1 VDYDPTCMKWFPWLT
16 RVFLAAALALGLV
29 GCKPAA
35 STTATGG
42 SSAAETPREYSVR
55 GVVRRVE
62 PERRSVVVKHEEIPG
77 FMPAMTMP
85 FDVQEPKELNGLKP
99 GDQISFRML
108 VTTND
113 GWIDRIQVVGSD
125 TNAVATPPPVRIT
138 SSVPLLE
145 AGSLLPDYTLTNEL
159 GRVIRLSEFRG
170 QVLAFTFIFTRCP
183 YPDFC
188 PRMTDL
194 FARAQKHLAG
204 EPDAPK
210 NVRFLSISFDPE
222 HDTPELLRAY
232 AERHNYDPSRWTLA
246 TGAWDQLEPLT
257 GHFGLI
263 FGRDVPPEKMEHN
276 LRTVVVRPSGKIQ
289 AVLPSNEWQS
299 EDLIREIRAAAAE
312 PTAPARGR

>member
-1 VDYDPTCMKWFPWLT
+1 M
-16 RVFLAAALALGLV
+16 AAALALGLV

-35 STTATGG
+35 SATATGG

-85 FDVQEPKELNGLKP
+85 FDVKEPKELNGLKP

-289 AVLPSNEWQS
+289 AILPSNEWQS
-299 EDLIREIRAAAAE
+299 EDLIREIRAAAAAE
-312 PTAPARGR
+312 PTAPDRRR

>member
-1 VDYDPTCMKWFPWLT
+1 MKWLPWFASVLIA
-16 RVFLAAALALGLV
+16 FGLI
-29 GCKPAA
+29 GCKQEPPAPVAAGA
-35 STTATGG
+35 SPE
-42 SSAAETPREYSVR
+42 ETPREYSVR

-62 PERRSVVVKHEEIPG
+62 PERRSVVVKHDEIPG

-85 FDVQEPKELNGLKP
+85 FDVKEPKELQGLKP
-99 GDQISFRML
+99 GDRITFRML

-113 GWIDRIQVVGSD
+113 GWIDHIQVVGSD
-125 TNAVATPPPVRIT
+125 TNATATPPPVRIT

-145 AGSLLPDYTLTNEL
+145 AGSMLPDYTLTNEL
-159 GRVIRLSEFRG
+159 GKVIRLSDFRG

-194 FARAQKHLAG
+194 FGRAQKTLAG
-204 EPDAPK
+204 QPEAPK
-210 NVRFLSISFDPE
+210 NLRFLSISFDPE

-232 AERHNYDPSRWTLA
+232 AERQHYDPAQWTLA

-276 LRTVVVRPSGKIQ
+276 LRTVVVRPSGQIQ
-289 AVLPSNEWQS
+289 AVLPSNEWQL
-299 EDLIREIRAAAAE
+299 EDLLREIRAAASNE
-312 PTAPARGR
+312 SPAQKP

>member
-1 VDYDPTCMKWFPWLT
+1 MKWFPWLT

-42 SSAAETPREYSVR
+42 SSGAETPREYSVR

-299 EDLIREIRAAAAE
+299 EDLIREIRAAAAAE
-312 PTAPARGR
+312 PAAPARGR

>member
-1 VDYDPTCMKWFPWLT
+1 MKWLLWFASVLIA
-16 RVFLAAALALGLV
+16 FGLI
-29 GCKPAA
+29 GCKQEPPAPVAAGA
-35 STTATGG
+35 SPE
-42 SSAAETPREYSVR
+42 ETPREYSVR

-62 PERRSVVVKHEEIPG
+62 PERRSVVVKHDEIPG

-85 FDVQEPKELNGLKP
+85 FDVKEPKELQGLKP
-99 GDQISFRML
+99 GDRITFRML

-113 GWIDRIQVVGSD
+113 GWIDRIQVLGSD
-125 TNAVATPPPVRIT
+125 TNATATPPPVRIT

-145 AGSLLPDYTLTNEL
+145 AGSMLPDYTLTNEL
-159 GRVIRLSEFRG
+159 GKVIRLSDFRG

-194 FARAQKHLAG
+194 FGRAQKTLAG
-204 EPDAPK
+204 QPEAPK
-210 NVRFLSISFDPE
+210 NLRFLSISFDPE

-232 AERHNYDPSRWTLA
+232 AERQHYDPAQWTLA

-276 LRTVVVRPSGKIQ
+276 LRTVVVRPSGQIQ
-289 AVLPSNEWQS
+289 AVLPSNEWQL
-299 EDLIREIRAAAAE
+299 EDLLREIRAAASNE
-312 PTAPARGR
+312 SPAQKP

>member
-1 VDYDPTCMKWFPWLT
+1 MKWFPWLT
-16 RVFLAAALALGLV
+16 KVFMAAALALGLV

-35 STTATGG
+35 SATATGG
-42 SSAAETPREYSVR
+42 SSAEETPREYSVR

-85 FDVQEPKELNGLKP
+85 FDVKEPKELNGLKP

-188 PRMTDL
+188 PRMTDF

-289 AVLPSNEWQS
+289 AILPSNEWQS

-312 PTAPARGR
+312 PTTTAQGR

>member
-1 VDYDPTCMKWFPWLT
+1 M
-16 RVFLAAALALGLV
+16 AAALALGLV

-35 STTATGG
+35 SATATGG

-85 FDVQEPKELNGLKP
+85 FDVKEPKELNGLKP

-289 AVLPSNEWQS
+289 AILPSNEWQS
-299 EDLIREIRAAAAE
+299 EDLIREIRAAAAAE
-312 PTAPARGR
+312 PTAPDRGR

>member
-1 VDYDPTCMKWFPWLT
+1 MKWFPWLT
-16 RVFLAAALALGLV
+16 TVSLAVAFAFGWV
-29 GCKPAA
+29 GCKP
-35 STTATGG
+35 TAPATAVGG
-42 SSAAETPREYSVR
+42 SSAEETPREYSVR

-62 PERRSVVVKHEEIPG
+62 AERRSVVVKHEEIPG

-85 FDVQEPKELNGLKP
+85 FDVKEPKELNGLKP
-99 GDQISFRML
+99 GDQIAFRML

-257 GHFGLI
+257 GHFGLL

-289 AVLPSNEWQS
+289 AILPSNEWQS

-312 PTAPARGR
+312 PTTTAQGR

>member
-1 VDYDPTCMKWFPWLT
+1 M
-16 RVFLAAALALGLV
+16 AAALALGLV

-35 STTATGG
+35 SATATGG

-85 FDVQEPKELNGLKP
+85 FDVKEPKELNGLKP

-289 AVLPSNEWQS
+289 AILPSNEWQS
-299 EDLIREIRAAAAE
+299 EDLIREIQAAAAAE
-312 PTAPARGR
+312 PTAPDRGR

>member
-1 VDYDPTCMKWFPWLT
+1 MKWFPWLT
-16 RVFLAAALALGLV
+16 KVFMAAALALGLV

-35 STTATGG
+35 SATATGG

-85 FDVQEPKELNGLKP
+85 FDVKEPKELNGLKP

-145 AGSLLPDYTLTNEL
+145 AGSLLPEYTLTNEL

-204 EPDAPK
+204 EADAPK

-246 TGAWDQLEPLT
+246 TGAWEQLEPLT

-289 AVLPSNEWQS
+289 AILPSNEWQS

-312 PTAPARGR
+312 PTTTAQGR

>member
-1 VDYDPTCMKWFPWLT
+1 MKWFPWLT
-16 RVFLAAALALGLV
+16 RVFLAAALALGWV

-35 STTATGG
+35 TATATGA
-42 SSAAETPREYSVR
+42 SSAEETPREYSVR

-85 FDVQEPKELNGLKP
+85 FDVKEPKELNGLKP
-99 GDQISFRML
+99 GDQIAFRML

-145 AGSLLPDYTLTNEL
+145 AGSMLPDYTLTNEL
-159 GRVIRLSEFRG
+159 GHVIRLSDFRG
-170 QVLAFTFIFTRCP
+170 KVLAFTFIFTRCP

-194 FARAQKHLAG
+194 FARAQKICPPKPMPRRTCDSSPSHSTRNTTPRNSCAPTPKGNIMIRRIGPWPPVPGINSNRSPAILA
-204 EPDAPK
+204 
-210 NVRFLSISFDPE
+210 
-222 HDTPELLRAY
+222 
-232 AERHNYDPSRWTLA
+232 
-246 TGAWDQLEPLT
+246 
-257 GHFGLI
+257 
-263 FGRDVPPEKMEHN
+263 
-276 LRTVVVRPSGKIQ
+276 
-289 AVLPSNEWQS
+289 
-299 EDLIREIRAAAAE
+299 
-312 PTAPARGR
+312 

>member
-1 VDYDPTCMKWFPWLT
+1 
-16 RVFLAAALALGLV
+16 
-29 GCKPAA
+29 
-35 STTATGG
+35 
-42 SSAAETPREYSVR
+42 
-55 GVVRRVE
+55 
-62 PERRSVVVKHEEIPG
+62 
-77 FMPAMTMP
+77 
-85 FDVQEPKELNGLKP
+85 
-99 GDQISFRML
+99 ML

-145 AGSLLPDYTLTNEL
+145 AGSMLPDYTLTNEL
-159 GRVIRLSEFRG
+159 GNVIRLSDFRG
-170 QVLAFTFIFTRCP
+170 KVLAFTFIFTRCP

-194 FARAQKHLAG
+194 FARAQKTLSTQT
-204 EPDAPK
+204 DAPK
-210 NVRFLSISFDPE
+210 NLRFLSISFDPE

-232 AERHNYDPSRWTLA
+232 AERQHYDPSHWTLA

-276 LRTVVVRPSGKIQ
+276 LRTVVVKPSGKIQ
-289 AVLPSNEWQS
+289 AILPSNEWQL
-299 EDLIREIRAAAAE
+299 EDLIREIRAAASVE
-312 PTAPARGR
+312 QSQQNP

>member
-1 VDYDPTCMKWFPWLT
+1 M
-16 RVFLAAALALGLV
+16 AAALALGLV

-35 STTATGG
+35 SATATGG

-85 FDVQEPKELNGLKP
+85 FDVKEPKELNGLKP

-210 NVRFLSISFDPE
+210 NVRFLSVSFDPE

-289 AVLPSNEWQS
+289 AILPSNEWQS
-299 EDLIREIRAAAAE
+299 EDLIREIRAAAAAE
-312 PTAPARGR
+312 PTAPDRGR

>member
-1 VDYDPTCMKWFPWLT
+1 MKWFPWLT
-16 RVFLAAALALGLV
+16 RVFLAAALALGLI

-35 STTATGG
+35 SATATGG

-85 FDVQEPKELNGLKP
+85 FDVKEPKELNGLKP

-289 AVLPSNEWQS
+289 AILPSNEWQS

-312 PTAPARGR
+312 PTTTAQGR

>member
-1 VDYDPTCMKWFPWLT
+1 M
-16 RVFLAAALALGLV
+16 AAALTLGLV

-35 STTATGG
+35 SATATGG

-85 FDVQEPKELNGLKP
+85 FDVKEPKELNGLKP

-222 HDTPELLRAY
+222 HDTPELLRVY

-257 GHFGLI
+257 GHFGLL

-289 AVLPSNEWQS
+289 AILPSNEWQS

-312 PTAPARGR
+312 PTTTAQGR

>member
-1 VDYDPTCMKWFPWLT
+1 MDYYHTCMKRFPWLT
-16 RVFLAAALALGLV
+16 TVFLAAALALGCI

-35 STTATGG
+35 PATATGA
-42 SSAAETPREYSVR
+42 SSAEETPREYSVR

-85 FDVQEPKELNGLKP
+85 FDVKEPKELNGLKP
-99 GDQISFRML
+99 GDQIAFRML

-145 AGSLLPDYTLTNEL
+145 AGSMLPDYTLTNEL
-159 GRVIRLSEFRG
+159 GHVIRLSDFRG
-170 QVLAFTFIFTRCP
+170 KVLAFTFIFTRCP

-194 FARAQKHLAG
+194 FARAQKTLSAQT
-204 EPDAPK
+204 DAPK
-210 NVRFLSISFDPE
+210 NLRFLSISFDPE

-232 AERHNYDPSRWTLA
+232 AERQHYDPSHWTLA

-276 LRTVVVRPSGKIQ
+276 LRTVVVKPSGKIQ
-289 AVLPSNEWQS
+289 AILPSNDWQL
-299 EDLIREIRAAAAE
+299 EDLIREIRAAASVE
-312 PTAPARGR
+312 QTQQNP

>member
-1 VDYDPTCMKWFPWLT
+1 MKWLPWFASVLIA
-16 RVFLAAALALGLV
+16 FGLI
-29 GCKPAA
+29 GCKQEPPAPVATGA
-35 STTATGG
+35 STE
-42 SSAAETPREYSVR
+42 ETPREYSVR

-62 PERRSVVVKHEEIPG
+62 PERRSLVVKHDEIPG

-85 FDVQEPKELNGLKP
+85 FDVKEPKELQGLKP
-99 GDQISFRML
+99 GDRISFRML

-113 GWIDRIQVVGSD
+113 GWIDRIQVLGSD
-125 TNAVATPPPVRIT
+125 TNATATPPPVRIT

-145 AGSLLPDYTLTNEL
+145 AGSMLPDYTLTNEL
-159 GRVIRLSEFRG
+159 GKVIRLSDFRG

-194 FARAQKHLAG
+194 FGRAQKTLAG
-204 EPDAPK
+204 QPEAPK
-210 NVRFLSISFDPE
+210 NLRFLSISFDPE

-232 AERHNYDPSRWTLA
+232 AERQHYDPAQWTLA

-276 LRTVVVRPSGKIQ
+276 LRTVVVRPSGQLQ
-289 AVLPSNEWQS
+289 AVLPSNEWQL
-299 EDLIREIRAAAAE
+299 EDLLREIRAAASNE
-312 PTAPARGR
+312 SPAQKP

>member
-1 VDYDPTCMKWFPWLT
+1 
-16 RVFLAAALALGLV
+16 
-29 GCKPAA
+29 
-35 STTATGG
+35 
-42 SSAAETPREYSVR
+42 
-55 GVVRRVE
+55 
-62 PERRSVVVKHEEIPG
+62 
-77 FMPAMTMP
+77 MTMP

-299 EDLIREIRAAAAE
+299 EDLIREIRAAAAAE
-312 PTAPARGR
+312 PAAPARGR

>member
-1 VDYDPTCMKWFPWLT
+1 MKRFPWLT
-16 RVFLAAALALGLV
+16 SAFLAAALALGLL
-29 GCKPAA
+29 GCKPQAPA
-35 STTATGG
+35 TTAVGTLV
-42 SSAAETPREYSVR
+42 EEIPREYSVR

-85 FDVQEPKELNGLKP
+85 FDVKEPKELNGLKP
-99 GDQISFRML
+99 GDRIAFRML

-113 GWIDRIQVVGSD
+113 GWIDRIHVVGSD
-125 TNAVATPPPVRIT
+125 TNAVATPSPVRIT

-194 FARAQKHLAG
+194 FALAQKSLAG
-204 EPDAPK
+204 QPDAPK
-210 NVRFLSISFDPE
+210 NVKFLSISFDPE

-232 AERHNYDPSRWTLA
+232 AERHNYNPSHWTLA

-257 GHFGLI
+257 GHFGLL

-289 AVLPSNEWQS
+289 AIIPSNEWQS
-299 EDLIREIRAAAAE
+299 EDLIREIRAAAAAE
-312 PTAPARGR
+312 PTTRAQGQ

>member
-1 VDYDPTCMKWFPWLT
+1 MKWLPWFASVLIA
-16 RVFLAAALALGLV
+16 FGLI
-29 GCKPAA
+29 GCKQEPPAPVAAGA
-35 STTATGG
+35 SPE
-42 SSAAETPREYSVR
+42 ETPREYSVR

-62 PERRSVVVKHEEIPG
+62 PERRSVVVKHDEIPG

-85 FDVQEPKELNGLKP
+85 FDVKEPKELQGLKP
-99 GDQISFRML
+99 GDRITFRML

-113 GWIDRIQVVGSD
+113 GWIDHIQVVGSD
-125 TNAVATPPPVRIT
+125 TNATATPPPVRIT

-145 AGSLLPDYTLTNEL
+145 AGSMLPDYTLTNEL
-159 GRVIRLSEFRG
+159 GKVIRLSDFRG

-194 FARAQKHLAG
+194 FGRAQKTLAG
-204 EPDAPK
+204 QPEAPK
-210 NVRFLSISFDPE
+210 NLRFLSISFDPE

-232 AERHNYDPSRWTLA
+232 AERQHYDPAQWTLA

-276 LRTVVVRPSGKIQ
+276 LRTVVVRPSGQIQ
-289 AVLPSNEWQS
+289 AVLPSNEWQL
-299 EDLIREIRAAAAE
+299 EDLLREIRAAASSAS
-312 PTAPARGR
+312 PAQKP